1 MPEYYGCG
9 KHTRRFSCSKIKES
23 VAMHPGTFFA
33 EALKVYVNPFVPN
46 APFLYPLKTSENLMV
61 F

>member
-1 MPEYYGCG
+1 MQEDYGYG
-9 KHTRRFSCSKIKES
+9 KHTRRFSWPKVKES
-23 VAMHPGTFFA
+23 VAVHPGTFFA

-46 APFLYPLKTSENLMV
+46 APFLYPLKIENLMV

>member
-1 MPEYYGCG
+1 MPEYYGYG

-46 APFLYPLKTSENLMV
+46 APFL
-61 F
+61 